1 MRRQRDGEYRKREKE
16 KTGKKEMDSKK
27 AERISEDKKSERK
40 KGEKDIFFSSCLKIF
55 RSYEDVHVTWL
66 LTIADERLQN

>member
-1 MRRQRDGEYRKREKE
+1 
-16 KTGKKEMDSKK
+16 MDSEK
-27 AERISEDKKSERK
+27 AKRNSEDRKSERK

-66 LTIADERLQN
+66 LTLADERLQN

>member
-1 MRRQRDGEYRKREKE
+1 
-16 KTGKKEMDSKK
+16 MDSKK